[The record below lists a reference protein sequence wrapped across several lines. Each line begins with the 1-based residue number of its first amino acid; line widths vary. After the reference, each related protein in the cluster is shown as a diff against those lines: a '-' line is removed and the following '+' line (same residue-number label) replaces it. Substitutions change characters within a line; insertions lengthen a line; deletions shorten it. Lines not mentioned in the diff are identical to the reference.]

1 MSHNY
6 SYTDVAKVKH
16 LSGDYFIPNGKEDT
30 DQTTATYQGVGFTKR
45 IGVGGSNVMQPFCIP
60 LVIDF
65 ANVEQ
70 LTPGLE
76 LRIVLEKNR

>member
-16 LSGDYFIPNGKEDT
+16 LSGDYFIPNGEKDT

-45 IGVGGSNVMQPFCIP
+45 ISVGGSNVMQPFCIP